1 MTHESLVLNAHD
13 SVEGSSKGFS
23 ASALS
28 VTFWNRYSGGAGGAS
43 RSLQCVEPRAWPHPL
58 GARSTPRCDNQ
69 NCVLTWPR
77 VPRGSTAVAGEEGV
91 GQGRRCC
98 SVTALLA
105 GVQSQPGALN
115 EVLQQLPT

>member
-1 MTHESLVLNAHD
+1 MTHESLVLNTHD
-13 SVEGSSKGFS
+13 SVEGSSKGFP

-43 RSLQCVEPRAWPHPL
+43 RSSQCVEQRAWPHPL
-58 GARSTPRCDNQ
+58 DARSTPRCDNQ
-69 NCVLTWPR
+69 NCVQTWPH
-77 VPRGSTAVAGEEGV
+77 RGSTAMAGEEGV

-98 SVTALLA
+98 SVIALLA